1 MFGRTFGVSAT
12 LCLLALVVPMVGC
25 GNSSTGPSSSPYDGS
40 WNGSGQTT
48 QDFGGLATRITFT
61 VSGATI
67 TNITVQYT
75 FTGCSGSRRFPN
87 LNITLDTVP
96 GAPNGTVERIA
107 DLDTGPAGA
116 ADSTHLHFHFT
127 SATTVSGV
135 VLFVNYSDCGNGGIG
150 WIGSKTTRN

>member
-1 MFGRTFGVSAT
+1 MVDCDAT
-12 LCLLALVVPMVGC
+12 
-25 GNSSTGPSSSPYDGS
+25 STGPASAPYDGS

-48 QDFGGLATRITFT
+48 QDFGGLTTQIAFT
-61 VSGATI
+61 VSAATI

-75 FTGCSGSRRFPN
+75 FNGCSGIRRFAN

-96 GAPNGTVERIA
+96 GAPDGTLERIA
-107 DLDTGPAGA
+107 DLDTGLAGA
-116 ADSTHLHFHFT
+116 PDSTHLHFHFT

-150 WIGSKTTRN
+150 WIGSKTAPN